1 VKEHRGN
8 DLRYHKKNLVN
19 RIPAGIIPSSE
30 EKNSV
35 GLQPDK
41 HPLTASR
48 TQKCFREEQEENSF
62 DRKLP
67 AADVRLG
74 NPDQAGR

>member
-1 VKEHRGN
+1 MKEHCGI
-8 DLRYHKKNLVN
+8 DLRYHKNSLVN

-41 HPLTASR
+41 YPLTASR
-48 TQKCFREEQEENSF
+48 TQKCFREEREENSF
-62 DRKLP
+62 DRELP
-67 AADVRLG
+67 ATDVWLG